1 MKTQEWEQV
10 RDMGLPELKDRE
22 RELTEQ
28 VFKLRMQQSLGQ
40 IDNPLKLRETRR
52 QIARIKTLIGE
63 KERASTVK
71 AGAAAAERV

>member
-1 MKTQEWEQV
+1 MKIREWEQV
-10 RDMGLPELKDRE
+10 RELGLPELKSRE
-22 RELTEQ
+22 HELTEQ
-28 VFKLRMQQSLGQ
+28 VFKLRMQKSLGQ

-71 AGAAAAERV
+71 AGAPAAER